1 MQFKKLVL
9 ATILILMPAQSMAF
23 VEHAQAV
30 AKKTLSFMNDHRY
43 EMILGG
49 LQVAAVGI
57 FGLFMYRD
65 FQKSRAE
72 KAVWDKKCAEE
83 ANKEANKSDEEIIK
97 LAEDFISEIEERLAP
112 QLKELRAG
120 SSEIKC
126 NIATFDYVHNKI
138 YEFGYWIDRLEKR
151 SLAQYVEKIKT
162 LKSELTQLINCL
174 NVVVDKDF
182 MDEFESL
189 RARVN
194 YQRSLTSSFMHSAFN
209 NSSFNA
215 SSFRESSHPFIR

>member
-1 MQFKKLVL
+1 MQFKKVL
-9 ATILILMPAQSMAF
+9 LASMVILMPAQSMAF
-23 VEHAQAV
+23 VEQAQTV
-30 AKKTLSFMNDHRY
+30 AKKVLTFMSDHPY
-43 EMILGG
+43 EMTLVG
-49 LQVAAVGI
+49 LEAAVVGI
-57 FGLFMYRD
+57 FGLLMYRD
-65 FQKSRAE
+65 FQ
-72 KAVWDKKCAEE
+72 
-83 ANKEANKSDEEIIK
+83 
-97 LAEDFISEIEERLAP
+97 
-112 QLKELRAG
+112 
-120 SSEIKC
+120 C